1 MGRIEA
7 IHIDPLRTFAGI
19 HSIHNQRVASCFGHS
34 PCSALHM
41 MNAISEIIVGN
52 FSTSINV
59 MLTYGGTLIA
69 ENPDVLPLSA
79 VLTLALLTAK
89 MFRRKRS
96 VSKSFQARDNFT
108 PKRVGSLFK
117 SQRTPVLKP
126 CPNCA
131 EQLPLSAIM
140 CDTCDYNFLAERPGR
155 RQVLLQ
161 PPNPLIYET
170 HSKSL

>member
-1 MGRIEA
+1 LGTR
-7 IHIDPLRTFAGI
+7 L
-19 HSIHNQRVASCFGHS
+19 
-34 PCSALHM
+34 ALHPHM
-41 MNAISEIIVGN
+41 MNPISEIIVGN
-52 FSTSINV
+52 FPTLINV
-59 MLTYGGTLIA
+59 VVTYAGTLIA
-69 ENPDVLPLSA
+69 ESLDVLSLSA
-79 VLTLALLTAK
+79 ALTVALLAAK
-89 MFRRKRS
+89 MFRRKRI
-96 VSKSFQARDNFT
+96 VSKSFQAHDDFT
-108 PKRVGSLFK
+108 RKRVGSLFK